1 MDTQQDLRLKTG
13 TTTLG
18 IICKDGVILA
28 SESKATMGY
37 MIANKDVQK
46 VFQIDERMGMTI
58 AGMVADAQ
66 YLVNLMKAE
75 ILLFK
80 LEGGEDMSVNAAAN
94 LLATIMYARHWYP
107 FYTQI
112 ILGGVDKKGGH
123 LFSFDPAGS
132 LILEEYVS
140 TGSGSPFVY
149 GVLEKDFRKGMTMDK
164 AKDLARSAI
173 RAAVGRDIASGGHK
187 IWMAEITKDGF
198 KMTEEKLNVDKD

>member
-1 MDTQQDLRLKTG
+1 MDTQQDNRLKTG

-46 VFQIDERMGMTI
+46 VFQIDELMGMTV

-75 ILLFK
+75 ILLYK
-80 LEGGEDMSVNAAAN
+80 LESGEDMTVNAAAN
-94 LLATIMYARHWYP
+94 LMATIMYARHWYP
-107 FYTQI
+107 FYTQMI
-112 ILGGVDKKGGH
+112 MGGVDKKGGH
-123 LFSFDPAGS
+123 LFSFDPSGA
-132 LILEEYVS
+132 LIPEEYVS

-149 GVLEKDFRKGMTMDK
+149 GVLEKDFKKGMAMDK
-164 AKDLARSAI
+164 AKDLAKSAI

-187 IWMAEITKDGF
+187 IWLAEITKDGF